1 MPTKT
6 LTWKSS
12 EKLCSPARDRYILE
26 QLSMKPMI
34 LQRIENPNQS
44 LKIARSTNF
53 LKQLSIP
60 MVTKVRRSHVVS
72 TIALKL
78 EDSFKSK
85 CKAWKKSKRKEILK
99 NEIRIQMT
107 TMTGMKRTSSS
118 TDSLS
123 NLKFQL
129 TIIKWQS
136 VTRMRINLWLKFLK
150 IALRAFWTYP
160 TCYQALFLSM
170 KNCPNFL
177 MKARIRTRK
186 QINSKN

>member
-1 MPTKT
+1 MTRAFRQN
-6 LTWKSS
+6 LD
-12 EKLCSPARDRYILE
+12 KLP
-26 QLSMKPMI
+26 
-34 LQRIENPNQS
+34 
-44 LKIARSTNF
+44 RSTK
-53 LKQLSIP
+53 LQVITI
-60 MVTKVRRSHVVS
+60 VTKVRRNQRLS
-72 TIALKL
+72 TIQLKQ

>member
-1 MPTKT
+1 
-6 LTWKSS
+6 
-12 EKLCSPARDRYILE
+12 
-26 QLSMKPMI
+26 MI
-34 LQRIENPNQS
+34 LKRIENPNENP
-44 LKIARSTNF
+44 KIARSTNF

-60 MVTKVRRSHVVS
+60 MVTKVRRNHVVS

-129 TIIKWQS
+129 TIVKWQP
-136 VTRMRINLWLKFLK
+136 VKTLRINLWLKFLK
-150 IALRAFWTYP
+150 ITLRAFCPYN
-160 TCYQALFLSM
+160 TCYQVLFLPM
-170 KNCPNFL
+170 KNCPSFS
-177 MKARIRTRK
+177 MKA
-186 QINSKN
+186 NSRLQK